1 MSDIAIQAASIKTTL
16 LEIARQAG
24 ALGAGLQNAAP
35 GDKTGTP
42 NHSIQY
48 LLATAEQLV
57 KLAEECDG
65 MIPSLSQDR
74 QKQAGI

>member
-35 GDKTGTP
+35 GDKTRTP